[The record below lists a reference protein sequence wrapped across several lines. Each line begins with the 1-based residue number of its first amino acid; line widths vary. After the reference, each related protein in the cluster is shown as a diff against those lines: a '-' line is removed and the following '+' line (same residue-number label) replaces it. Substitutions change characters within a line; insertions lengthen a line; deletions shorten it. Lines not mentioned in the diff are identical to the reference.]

1 MKKILFVLLPL
12 LFAMLNAGDQQ
23 MLEIPT
29 IEGKKIHIKGTDN
42 GLEIPEYKG
51 KVVFVEFWGTH
62 CPPCRISIPHYV
74 NLKNEFKDSLQIL
87 AIEVQSTPKK
97 MLKLFAKE
105 HGINYDVA
113 TYRDSVELVNYISR
127 RAGWQ
132 GSIPFLLI
140 LDTKGDVVTMQ
151 VGLLD
156 EKGLEKLVKGLLAR
170 ASSEKSDNKRDDKN
184 AGK

>member
-12 LFAMLNAGDQQ
+12 FFAILNAGDQQ
-23 MLEIPT
+23 MFEIPT
-29 IEGKKIHIKGTDN
+29 IEGKKIHIKGTKN

-51 KVVFVEFWGTH
+51 KVIFMEFWGTH
-62 CPPCRISIPHYV
+62 CPPCRISISHYV
-74 NLKNEFKDSLQIL
+74 NLKNKFKDSLQML
-87 AIEVQSTPKK
+87 AVEAQNTPKK

-113 TYRDSVELVNYISR
+113 SYEDSVELVNYISR

-156 EKGLEKLVKGLLAR
+156 EEGLEKLVKGLLAKS
-170 ASSEKSDNKRDDKN
+170 SSEKSDEKRDEKN
-184 AGK
+184 ASK